1 MYLVFITVSS
11 QTPSVKELESS
22 SRAISEIVEAIRAL
36 QAVDDDSS
44 TANDQR
50 ENFLPLFNIKSMNY
64 KLSIYK
70 YKNSRYSL

>member
-22 SRAISEIVEAIRAL
+22 SRAISDIVEAIRAL

-50 ENFLPLFNIKSMNY
+50 EPFLPLILN
-64 KLSIYK
+64 L
-70 YKNSRYSL
+70 

>member
-22 SRAISEIVEAIRAL
+22 SRAISDIVEAIRAL
-36 QAVDDDSS
+36 QAVGDDSS

-50 ENFLPLFNIKSMNY
+50 ENFLPLILN
-64 KLSIYK
+64 L
-70 YKNSRYSL
+70 